1 MRSPTPAPRRMA
13 PPQAGPTQATP
24 PQATP
29 PQATPPR
36 ADRHRAGLPQA
47 DRHRAVRP
55 PADPPPAGAARRARP
70 RWCGPARRAGG
81 WCSRQVLGLA
91 GDLVDE
97 LLVVLPRGGHLTAP
111 PGHRP
116 PSDFPMADGAQCC
129 GASAPHPCRCHR
141 TPADVMG
148 RDRNCTGRSMLD
160 TQPAP
165 TGTRTH
171 RRAVRPSGQERT
183 FATDE
188 LIVSKIDPRGV
199 ITYANDV
206 FLRVSAYPAA
216 EVIGQ
221 PHNLIRHPDMPRAVF
236 KLLWDTLAERREGF
250 AYIDNL
256 AADGANYWVLA
267 HMTPS
272 YGSNGAVVGYHSSR
286 RRPSRGALDRVR
298 PLYERL
304 LAEERKHPN
313 ARAAVEASGRLLQE
327 LVAEQA
333 VSYEEF
339 IWSIIADEEA

>member
-1 MRSPTPAPRRMA
+1 
-13 PPQAGPTQATP
+13 
-24 PQATP
+24 
-29 PQATPPR
+29 
-36 ADRHRAGLPQA
+36 
-47 DRHRAVRP
+47 
-55 PADPPPAGAARRARP
+55 
-70 RWCGPARRAGG
+70 
-81 WCSRQVLGLA
+81 
-91 GDLVDE
+91 
-97 LLVVLPRGGHLTAP
+97 
-111 PGHRP
+111 
-116 PSDFPMADGAQCC
+116 
-129 GASAPHPCRCHR
+129 
-141 TPADVMG
+141 
-148 RDRNCTGRSMLD
+148 MLD

-188 LIVSKIDPRGV
+188 LIVSKTDPRGV

-236 KLLWDTLAERREGF
+236 KLLWDTLAERREVF

-267 HMTPS
+267 HVTPS